1 VVDAHII
8 EHPSDKTVPIE
19 TNATFHCNGTQRA
32 VWIINQGG
40 GSHYTTDR
48 ARDLQLLRRIGFFP
62 ESDSDGRLRLTVL
75 GTVANNN
82 TNIVC
87 RVFVNGISEFSS
99 VAKLKVLGGS
109 TSYAV
114 LLKQSIRRVCM
125 PPAFID
131 LSP

>member
-1 VVDAHII
+1 MLDTQITK
-8 EHPSDKTVPIE
+8 HPSDETVPLE
-19 TNATFHCNGTQRA
+19 TNATFHCTGTESP
-32 VWIINQGG
+32 VWIIESAAGVR
-40 GSHYTTDR
+40 YATDR
-48 ARDLQLLRRIGFFP
+48 ARDLQLLPSVGFFP
-62 ESDSDGRLRLTVL
+62 QNDSDGRLHLTVEATL
-75 GTVANNN
+75 ANNN
-82 TNIVC
+82 TNISC

-114 LLKQSIRRVCM
+114 LLKQPVRCVCM